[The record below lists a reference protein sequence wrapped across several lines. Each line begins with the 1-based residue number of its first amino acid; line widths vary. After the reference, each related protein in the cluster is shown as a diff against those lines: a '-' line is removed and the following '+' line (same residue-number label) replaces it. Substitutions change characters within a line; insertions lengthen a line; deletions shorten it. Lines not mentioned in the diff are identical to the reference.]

1 MKTNKL
7 KNLIEQKESLQK
19 EWSKIVKD
27 YDDIENKITKLEY
40 KENYDKTHLAE
51 IKKKYTGKIIM
62 PNGPTNFPQNLYS
75 VTFYVVEKIVPESIE
90 KFNIVGKYISVR
102 NDGCI
107 TNVSMGTK
115 KLYPY
120 LGLQSY
126 KFEKETGFTIVTA
139 EEMVNTIKKFKQ
151 IISQQ
156 FNNSINEL
164 SLEYNLSQKKS
175 KVHK

>member
-7 KNLIEQKESLQK
+7 ENLIEQKESLKK
-19 EWSKIVKD
+19 EWSKIVED
-27 YDDIENKITKLEY
+27 YNDIENKITKLEF

-75 VTFYVVEKIVPESIE
+75 VTFYVVEKIVPESVE
-90 KFNIVGKYISVR
+90 KFNIIGKYISVK
-102 NDGCI
+102 NNGSI
-107 TNVSMGTK
+107 TNVSVGTK

-156 FNNSINEL
+156 FNDSINEL
-164 SLEYNLSQKKS
+164 SLEYNLSKKKS
-175 KVHK
+175 KIHK

>member
-1 MKTNKL
+1 MKNNKL
-7 KNLIEQKESLQK
+7 ENLYEQKESLKK
-19 EWSKIVKD
+19 EWDKIVKD
-27 YDDIENKITKLEY
+27 YNNIEDKITNIEFKN
-40 KENYDKTHLAE
+40 NYDKAHLAE

-62 PNGPTNFPQNLYS
+62 PNGPTNYPQNLYS
-75 VTFYVVEKIVPESIE
+75 VTFYVVEKIVPESVE
-90 KFNIVGKYISVR
+90 KFNIIGKYISVK
-102 NDGCI
+102 NNGSI
-107 TNVSMGTK
+107 TNVSVGTK

-156 FNNSINEL
+156 FNNAINEL